1 MVIDY
6 SKWDNID
13 TDSEPEDSPPSVSA
27 PRAPAPAAPAAPQP
41 SAPATTAAPT
51 TSGDTTPGSI
61 QAVIVRCDVEKVRAA
76 PWSATM
82 IEADHPVFSN
92 SVPHVPGLIG
102 IPLVFHRV
110 GTQSIHQFE
119 LDNQIVTYLNINAAT
134 GFAPPEWQSHVGTVI
149 VARKVSNFRDYFL
162 PLVASF
168 MLEGEILTP
177 NVAGQEV
184 AAASAS

>member
-1 MVIDY
+1 
-6 SKWDNID
+6 
-13 TDSEPEDSPPSVSA
+13 
-27 PRAPAPAAPAAPQP
+27 
-41 SAPATTAAPT
+41 
-51 TSGDTTPGSI
+51 
-61 QAVIVRCDVEKVRAA
+61 
-76 PWSATM
+76 M

-134 GFAPPEWQSHVGTVI
+134 GFAPPEWQSRVGTVI

-168 MLEGEILTP
+168 MLEGEMLTP